1 MSGIVAVLHKKDE
14 DVTETA
20 LTMLKTLKAK
30 NGDAYGIASP
40 RTARIGKFLEQLQN
54 QRVSSSILIGCAF
67 SKIMKRD
74 NPQPLEL
81 PDATLVF
88 DGRTFPANKQ
98 YCDAEAL
105 ASSLTRNREKSAKE
119 FIKKTDGEFAFT
131 VAEPQR
137 IIAGRDTLGVRP
149 LYYGENK
156 IYAGLASERK
166 ALWKIGVKDTES
178 FPPGHVAAVGV
189 RGFEFTLARK
199 LTRSKP
205 KRTTMKT
212 ASRKLRTLLKRA
224 VRERCAGLKDVAVA
238 FSGGLDS
245 SVIAFLAKKSR
256 VNVELVYV
264 SLKDQPEAEHAK
276 RMADELKLPIRSYT
290 YTEDDVLEILPI
302 VLYLIEESDPVKA
315 GIGIPFYWAAEKT
328 AKMGLKVM
336 MTGQGSDELFAGYR
350 RYVDDYLQIGREKAQ
365 ETVFADIV
373 GMYKNNLERDYKIC
387 NFHGVELRVP
397 FAAYQIARFATDLP
411 IELKIQPSNN
421 TLRKL
426 VLRQTARELGL
437 PRAIVDRPKK
447 AVQYA
452 TGTSKVLNKIAKQEH
467 LLLKDYIHRTFQTAL
482 EKMMSFE

>member
-1 MSGIVAVLHKKDE
+1 MSGIIALLHKKDE

-20 LTMLKTLKAK
+20 LTMLKTLKTK

-40 RTARIGKFLEQLQN
+40 RMTRIEKSLEQLQN
-54 QRVSSSILIGCAF
+54 HRMGSPILIGYAF
-67 SKIMKRD
+67 SKIVKRD
-74 NPQPLEL
+74 TPQPLEL

-88 DGRTFPANKQ
+88 DGRTFPPNKR
-98 YCDAEAL
+98 YSDAEAL

-119 FIKKTDGEFAFT
+119 FIKKTDGDFT
-131 VAEPQR
+131 FTIAEPQR
-137 IIAGRDTLGVRP
+137 IIAGRDALGVRP
-149 LYYGENK
+149 LYYGENM

-166 ALWKIGVKDTES
+166 ALWKIGIEDTES
-178 FPPGHVAAVGV
+178 FPPGYMAAVGV

-199 LTRSKP
+199 LTRLKQ

-212 ASRKLRTLLKRA
+212 ASRKLRTLSKRA

-256 VNVELVYV
+256 VNVELVHV
-264 SLKDQPEAEHAK
+264 SLKDQPETEHAK
-276 RMADELKLPIRSYT
+276 RMADELKLPIHYYT
-290 YTEDDVLEILPI
+290 FTEDEVLETLPI
-302 VLYLIEESDPVKA
+302 VLYLIEEPDPVKA
-315 GIGIPFYWAAEKT
+315 GIGIPFYWVAEKT
-328 AKMGLKVM
+328 AKMGVKVIL
-336 MTGQGSDELFAGYR
+336 TGQGSDELFAGYR
-350 RYVDDYLQIGREKAQ
+350 RYVDDYMQIGREKAQ
-365 ETVFADIV
+365 ETVSADIV

-397 FAAYQIARFATDLP
+397 FAAYQIAKFATDLP

-452 TGTSKVLNKIAKQEH
+452 TGISKVLNKTAKQEH
-467 LLLKDYIHRTFQTAL
+467 LSLKDYIHRTFQIAL
-482 EKMMSFE
+482 KKMMPF